1 MLQEDTLSLPIPG
14 LNRNTVL
21 EFYRLGLQDK
31 QPARAFARFM
41 APHFIEHKPDVS
53 DPTREGSAA
62 FLEKLMLE
70 LPAATWEVVRTIA
83 EYDLVFVHARFVPA
97 PGAPAYAIAD
107 VFRLQDGLIIEHWDV
122 VAGPSVS
129 PKNPYSRFES
139 AYGTTRNAAPCSSGL
154 PSAAAEHKR

>member
-1 MLQEDTLSLPIPG
+1 MLQRLAMLKENTSLSPTPG
-14 LNRNTVL
+14 LNRDTVL
-21 EFYRLGLQDK
+21 AFYRLGLQDK
-31 QPARAFARFM
+31 QPTQAFARFM
-41 APHFIEHKPDVS
+41 ASDFIEHKPDVS

-83 EYDLVFVHARFVPA
+83 EYDLVFLHARFVPT

-107 VFRLQDGLIIEHWDV
+107 VFRLQDGLIVEHWDV

-139 AYGTTRNAAPCSSGL
+139 AYGAARSD
-154 PSAAAEHKR
+154 A